1 MDEPERHPRALADG
15 ARRLLLLYAPLF
27 AVALGWAVAR
37 AAGFDGATILGWL
50 PGALS
55 LASPPGSCSRRPG
68 STGSPRPG
76 AASGG

>member
-1 MDEPERHPRALADG
+1 MDEPERHPSALADG

-37 AAGFDGATILGWL
+37 AAGYDGATILGWL

-55 LASPPGSCSRRPG
+55 LAVASWFLFQASRLDRLAPPAGV
-68 STGSPRPG
+68 
-76 AASGG
+76 SGG